1 MSCGEPSKHLELFEE
16 EISKNE
22 MLKIFLKAVDITPT
36 NMIMQNGVISK
47 TDKNWYGNKVR
58 HNFIILKEIWETL
71 EDETL

>member
-1 MSCGEPSKHLELFEE
+1 
-16 EISKNE
+16 

>member
-47 TDKNWYGNKVR
+47 TDKNWYVNKVR
-58 HNFIILKEIWETL
+58 HYFIILKEIWETL